1 MQEDLSTV
9 PLCNQGFLQL
19 GINLKDLYVE
29 ISVTKC
35 YNIMMNKT
43 ILIVEDSEDIL
54 DLMEYTLSKEG
65 YDVITCIDT
74 SNIKDILN
82 EEDISLILMDRNLPT
97 IEGSIFISKL
107 RQEGYNHPVIY
118 VSAKDSSEDII
129 EGFDRGGDDYIT
141 KPFNLNELKARV
153 KALIRRTQGT
163 QDIIKHKDIIYNSAN
178 RVFNIGEN
186 EIKLTHLEHDLLLEF
201 MKNKDILLTREI
213 LLERVWS
220 DSLNKQLKTV
230 NVAIKRL
237 KEHID
242 PTGEKNYIRAVRGEG
257 YIFC

>member
-1 MQEDLSTV
+1 MYEYHNNDSRKSEPDMLLT
-9 PLCNQGFLQL
+9 NQ
-19 GINLKDLYVE
+19 
-29 ISVTKC
+29 
-35 YNIMMNKT
+35 T

-65 YDVITCIDT
+65 YDVITCVDT
-74 SNIKDILN
+74 SNVRNMLD
-82 EEDISLILMDRNLPT
+82 EEDVALILMDRNLPGV
-97 IEGSIFISKL
+97 EGSMYISKL
-107 RQEGYNHPVIY
+107 RDNGYNQPVIF
-118 VSAKDSSEDII
+118 VSAKDSSEDIVG
-129 EGFDRGGDDYIT
+129 GFESGGDDYIT

-153 KALIRRTQGT
+153 KALIKRTQKI
-163 QDIIKHKDIIYNSAN
+163 QDVIKYRDITYNASN
-178 RVFNIGEN
+178 KTFSIETH

-201 MKNKDILLTREI
+201 MKNQNILLSRDV

-237 KEHID
+237 KETID
-242 PTGEKNYIRAVRGEG
+242 PDGSKNYIQAVRGEG